1 MSLKPKRKSSHL
13 VYISC
18 LTAAL
23 IVGMGPAALVF
34 NVDPYEIYRTSS
46 RTSQLTDIAEK
57 DHYPLWKLAK
67 FVPNHFDTVILGD
80 SRARSLRDKYW
91 HELGLNKAINLAYGG
106 GTIPEIYSTFQHIK
120 NDPSLETLVIGIQL
134 RSFDEQHKDG
144 MDRVP
149 EAQFILSQEFEY
161 LKNWSIA
168 KTAWKLLE
176 AQEKDRFD
184 QIGQITQKFSME
196 ANAVEFPFSKSYSIN
211 KLLDPEICY
220 SCDLPD
226 NLASLPMSDI
236 DDTRRNYRGW
246 GGRGRDQYGLFG
258 KLDDTDWDRI
268 SGLYALSA
276 DDQDLPKIVDRQV
289 TKNAG
294 SDWENFEFSQ
304 KYWTY
309 LKEISV
315 WATHN
320 NMQLVFVIPPTIE
333 AMQRTITT
341 YGHQHL
347 NHQLRT
353 ELAKLAPVIDFDFS
367 NDLTRDHRNFS
378 DAYHFDSDAAKQ
390 IVGQIVAKISPQ
402 TPAETLALKRQT
414 SIQCPQTNGLSTTRK
429 IETSISL
436 KTGQN
441 CRIWQEANL

>member
-1 MSLKPKRKSSHL
+1 MSLKSKRKSRNF
-13 VYISC
+13 VYAGC

-34 NVDPYEIYRTSS
+34 NVDPYEIYRPSN

-57 DHYPLWKLAK
+57 AHYPLWKLAK
-67 FVPNHFDTVILGD
+67 FVPNTFDTVILGD

-91 HELGLNKAINLAYGG
+91 HELGLSKTINLAYGG

-176 AQEKDRFD
+176 AQERDRFE
-184 QIGQITQKFSME
+184 QIGQITKQFSME
-196 ANAVEFPFSKSYSIN
+196 ANAVEFPFSKSYSMR

-226 NLASLPMSDI
+226 NLASLPMSEI

-246 GGRGRDQYGLFG
+246 GGRGHNQYGLFG
-258 KLDDTDWDRI
+258 KLNDTDWEQI
-268 SGLYALSA
+268 SHLYALSS
-276 DDQDLPKIVDRQV
+276 DDQDLPTLMDRQV

-309 LKEISV
+309 LKEISA

-320 NMQLVFVIPPTIE
+320 NKQLVFVIPPTIE
-333 AMQRTITT
+333 AMQRTIST
-341 YGHQHL
+341 YGHQRL

-353 ELAKLAPVIDFDFS
+353 ELAKLATVIDFDFS
-367 NDLTRDHRNFS
+367 NELTRDHTNFS
-378 DAYHFDSDAAKQ
+378 DAYHFNSEAAKQ
-390 IVGQIVAKISPQ
+390 IVGQIVAKIAPQ
-402 TPAETLALKRQT
+402 TPAEALALKRQT
-414 SIQCPQTNGLSTTRK
+414 TIQCPQITALSK
-429 IETSISL
+429 SPVIKTSTSL
-436 KTGQN
+436 ETGQS